1 MACWKPFPACQD
13 SGEIFTMMKYL
24 KNKDFVS
31 GLTLVLLSIIGFFS
45 TNKFNVSS
53 ISSFGNPATVP
64 RLVLLLLF
72 IMSALTMIGAIR
84 RENGSDEK
92 GEARSLEQK
101 LPEYLTFV
109 LLVVY
114 VFTVKP
120 IGYVISTAIYLFLQ
134 MYVLSC
140 FEKKRIWVFALI
152 AIIVSPL
159 LFYIFRAFF
168 DVLLPAGILGWRP

>member
-1 MACWKPFPACQD
+1 MK
-13 SGEIFTMMKYL
+13 KYL
-24 KNKDFVS
+24 KNRDFVS
-31 GLTLVLLSIIGFFS
+31 GFVLVLLSVIGFYS

-53 ISSFGNPATVP
+53 ISSYGNPATVP
-64 RLVLLLLF
+64 RIILILLF
-72 IMSALTMIGAIR
+72 IMSALTMVGAIR
-84 RENGSDEK
+84 KENGDGENREK
-92 GEARSLEQK
+92 RSLEQK

-120 IGYVISTAIYLFLQ
+120 IGYVISTAIYLLLQ

-140 FEKKRIWVFALI
+140 FEKRRLWLFALI
-152 AIIVSPL
+152 AIMVSPL
-159 LFYIFRAFF
+159 LYYIFRAFF

>member
-1 MACWKPFPACQD
+1 MK
-13 SGEIFTMMKYL
+13 KYL
-24 KNKDFVS
+24 KNRDFVS
-31 GLTLVLLSIIGFFS
+31 GFVLVLLSVIGFYS

-53 ISSFGNPATVP
+53 ISSYGNPATVP
-64 RLVLLLLF
+64 RIILILLF

-84 RENGSDEK
+84 KENGD
-92 GEARSLEQK
+92 GENREERSLEQK

-120 IGYVISTAIYLFLQ
+120 IGYVISTAIYLLLQ

-140 FEKKRIWVFALI
+140 FEKRRLWLFALI
-152 AIIVSPL
+152 AIMVSPL
-159 LFYIFRAFF
+159 LYYIFRAFF

>member
-1 MACWKPFPACQD
+1 MK
-13 SGEIFTMMKYL
+13 KYL
-24 KNKDFVS
+24 KNRDFVS
-31 GLTLVLLSIIGFFS
+31 GFVLVLLSVIGFYS

-53 ISSFGNPATVP
+53 ISSYGNPATVP
-64 RLVLLLLF
+64 RIILILLF
-72 IMSALTMIGAIR
+72 IMSALTMVGAIR
-84 RENGSDEK
+84 KENGD
-92 GEARSLEQK
+92 GENREERSLEQK

-120 IGYVISTAIYLFLQ
+120 IGYVISTAIYLLLQ

-140 FEKKRIWVFALI
+140 FEKRRLWLFALI
-152 AIIVSPL
+152 AIMVSPL
-159 LFYIFRAFF
+159 LYYIFRAFF

>member
-1 MACWKPFPACQD
+1 MK
-13 SGEIFTMMKYL
+13 KYL
-24 KNKDFVS
+24 KNRDFVS
-31 GLTLVLLSIIGFFS
+31 GFVLVLLSVIGFYS

-53 ISSFGNPATVP
+53 ISSYGNPATVP
-64 RLVLLLLF
+64 RIILILLF
-72 IMSALTMIGAIR
+72 IMSALTMVGAIR
-84 RENGSDEK
+84 KENGE
-92 GEARSLEQK
+92 GENREERSLEQK

-120 IGYVISTAIYLFLQ
+120 IGYVISTAIYLLLQ

-140 FEKKRIWVFALI
+140 FEKRRLWLFALI
-152 AIIVSPL
+152 AIMVSPL
-159 LFYIFRAFF
+159 LYYIFRAFF